1 MSGVPDDLT
10 GQTLLGKFRVHRCI
24 GKGGMGAVYEVE
36 HLLTGHRRALKVLHQ
51 QLAHSAESVARFVRE
66 AGIAG
71 RLRSPYLPE
80 TYDVGR
86 LESGATYMLMELLH
100 GGTLYDLLEQHGR
113 LPADRVV
120 DIARQVCEG
129 LTAAHD
135 GGILHR
141 DLKPDNIFVTTDL
154 AGGDQVKILDFGIA
168 TYLSGGSDRFGSLT
182 QTGAMIGTPR
192 YMAPEQAAA
201 QAPDVRSDLY
211 SLGVVLYEAL
221 SGVRAFDG
229 NSPAA
234 IIGSIA
240 RGDFTP
246 LSQHAPG
253 VNADLEEVVHRAM
266 AREPAARF
274 STASEMRDALLA
286 AAAASR
292 TGPHA
297 APASPK
303 QPQVGAAGPSL
314 ARWGCLGA
322 AALLLTAV
330 GVGGGLYLW
339 SVSQA
344 PPPAPTIA
352 VAPPAPV
359 VPVVPTEAAFDGSAR
374 VAVPRP
380 GLLADDA
387 LPDERQGEATTTRAT
402 EPSPRVVPRSGLA
415 VAPEPPGTARDPSSP
430 PTPPPEDA
438 PPAATGEDARIRSLR
453 EDALW
458 IQTAHQ
464 HPRRCVREAREAS
477 GNELRTLIGFSCA
490 TGIPDVDEADH
501 FCQVLIARH
510 PSTPMS
516 QNCAGIVD
524 RMRIS
529 AERASP

>member
-1 MSGVPDDLT
+1 MSNAPDDLT
-10 GQTLLGKFRVHRCI
+10 GQTLLGKFRVLRCI
-24 GKGGMGAVYEVE
+24 GAGGMGAVYEVE
-36 HLLTGHRRALKVLHQ
+36 HLLTGHRRALKVLHRR
-51 QLAHSAESVARFVRE
+51 LAHSAESVARFVRE

-113 LPADRVV
+113 LPSERVV

-129 LTAAHD
+129 LATAHD

-141 DLKPDNIFVTTDL
+141 DLKPDNIFVATGL

-211 SLGVVLYEAL
+211 SLGVILYEAL
-221 SGVRAFDG
+221 GGVRAFDG
-229 NSPAA
+229 PTPVAV
-234 IIGSIA
+234 IGSIA
-240 RGDFTP
+240 RGDFVP
-246 LSQHAPG
+246 LSQHAPD
-253 VNADLEEVVHRAM
+253 VNAGLEELVHRAM
-266 AREPAARF
+266 ARDPAARF

-286 AAAASR
+286 VAAASR
-292 TGPHA
+292 TDPHA

-303 QPQVGAAGPSL
+303 EPQVGAAGPSL

-339 SVSQA
+339 SASQA
-344 PPPAPTIA
+344 PPPAPTVA
-352 VAPPAPV
+352 VAPPAPM
-359 VPVVPTEAAFDGSAR
+359 VPTEAALDRSAP

-380 GLLADDA
+380 GLVADEA
-387 LPDERQGEATTTRAT
+387 LPDQRGREGTTIPAT
-402 EPSPRVVPRSGLA
+402 EPAPRVVPRAELA
-415 VAPEPPGTARDPSSP
+415 VAPEPPGAVRDPSSP
-430 PTPPPEDA
+430 PTPPSDDT
-438 PPAATGEDARIRSLR
+438 PPAATGADTRARSLR

-458 IQTAHQ
+458 SQTAYQ
-464 HPRRCVREAREAS
+464 HPRRCVREARDAS
-477 GNELRTLIGFSCA
+477 GNEIRTLIGFSCA

-501 FCQVLIARH
+501 FCKVLMARH
-510 PSTPMS
+510 PSTPLS
-516 QNCAGIVD
+516 QSCAGIVD
-524 RMRIS
+524 RMRIL